1 MKTVLENEAEIASDV
16 KKAKRERAEATFA
29 ERKELEKEGKEMEKF
44 RYQKRA
50 SFYYKISYLF
60 LTASGVGGGLN
71 TLFLKEEINWI
82 TVLLGIFMATI
93 FAVLAD
99 HTLKCNNIQ

>member
-29 ERKELEKEGKEMEKF
+29 ERKELEKEEKEMEKF

-50 SFYYKISYLF
+50 GFYYKISYLF

-82 TVLLGIFMATI
+82 TVLLGIFMAAI

-99 HTLKCNNIQ
+99 QTLKCNNIQ